1 MHTVARLSCRM
12 GALLL
17 AAVGKL
23 RDRRD
28 RSNSLLLAVVS
39 QVPSNMTTA
48 IALGVII
55 GLAIGV
61 PLGGF
66 ALMVYIA
73 ETAHRRTDRW

>member
-1 MHTVARLSCRM
+1 M

-28 RSNSLLLAVVS
+28 RSNSLLLAIVS

-61 PLGGF
+61 LPSWP
-66 ALMVYIA
+66 ISS
-73 ETAHRRTDRW
+73 